1 MATQREMYHGNEL
14 YAWRENAANRT
25 RAIDVDKWAQNQA
38 DILHL
43 PGAQG
48 EKKLSILDNVISP
61 SSAFVQVDTEG
72 GAPADDLASIT
83 PGDLHSGMLL
93 YLVAADSERVVT
105 LRNSADATGIQ
116 TVDGKDVDLDTQYSI
131 VLRLVSTDA
140 LTYWQEI
147 PGPLRAKTQPATSKD
162 SLGLMQVGQHLEVTP
177 EGVVDAPL
185 ASEAKQGMGRSAT
198 TAEVESGVTGENGP
212 AWVTPENLVLALS
225 FMDKYE
231 LCEPYYFRHPTLK
244 PGFQP
249 AQGGVV
255 TNAATLYPKAWAY
268 LQTTEGQKL
277 CTTEEEW
284 QAMTTAIWHTN
295 ADGTTVGWNGIGGAP
310 FYVQDLNAGTL
321 RLPDLRGMVAEAAGF
336 DSLRAG
342 GVHGDMMRK
351 IEGTIGYASNG
362 HWVQGKTSKA
372 FAITYTPN
380 MGSSLML
387 DDITRDYTASFN
399 SGRVGP
405 VGAANKS
412 RAWGALACV
421 YLGAPK

>member
-1 MATQREMYHGNEL
+1 MPIPSNPPALPSPIGTG
-14 YAWRENAANRT
+14 
-25 RAIDVDKWAQNQA
+25 A
-38 DILHL
+38 DI
-43 PGAQG
+43 
-48 EKKLSILDNVISP
+48 
-61 SSAFVQVDTEG
+61 TEI
-72 GAPADDLASIT
+72 PAIT
-83 PGDLHSGMLL
+83 PSG
-93 YLVAADSERVVT
+93 
-105 LRNSADATGIQ
+105 
-116 TVDGKDVDLDTQYSI
+116 
-131 VLRLVSTDA
+131 
-140 LTYWQEI
+140 
-147 PGPLRAKTQPATSKD
+147 
-162 SLGLMQVGQHLEVTP
+162 
-177 EGVVDAPL
+177 
-185 ASEAKQGMGRSAT
+185 
-198 TAEVESGVTGENGP
+198 SG
-212 AWVTPENLVLALS
+212 ALS
-225 FMDKYE
+225 FLSGWPYLTGIPLEAGGVAPQREFFNAVNLLLSQHVFFQQSGNVYPWQGADGDDQPGLNYLKNAHVLGSDGKEYVALKPSGPDVPASGGGFVGPVDPVGDKSGVWSSIEALYGAGIATIEKIGLVKPDGVTITITADGTISTMDKYD
-231 LCEPYYFRHPTLK
+231 LCEFYCFRHPTLK

-255 TNAATLYPKAWAY
+255 TNAATLFPKAWAY
-268 LQTTEGQKL
+268 LQTIEGQKL
-277 CTTEEEW
+277 CTTEGEW

-336 DSLRAG
+336 DSLGVG

-351 IEGTIGYASNG
+351 IEGTIGYAANG

-387 DDITRDYTASFN
+387 DDITRDYVASFD

-421 YLGAPK
+421 YLGAPR